1 MDKDRIS
8 GAANK
13 AKGAVKDAVGS
24 ATGDTETQAE
34 GKMDKAKG
42 SAQSAMGGAKD
53 TARDATD
60 KGKT

>member
-13 AKGAVKDAVGS
+13 AKGAVKDAVGR
-24 ATGDTETQAE
+24 ATGDTKTQAE

-53 TARDATD
+53 AAHDATD

>member
-8 GAANK
+8 GVANK

-24 ATGDTETQAE
+24 ATGDTKTQAE

-53 TARDATD
+53 AARDVTD